1 MISIYTYIIYFELL
15 TAQEQLFNFDFNC
28 QLYGVLG
35 GHPVE
40 QSPLKLKDTK
50 Y

>member
-15 TAQEQLFNFDFNC
+15 TAQEQLFNFDFNY
-28 QLYGVLG
+28 QWHSVLE
-35 GHPVE
+35 GHPLE